1 MDTLSRLK
9 DFDFELWTD
18 GSFISE
24 LGAGAVEVYMKG
36 REEPIY
42 QASAPSGYLSSSY
55 RAEMVA
61 IYLISEKCAGTLLVA
76 SDSQSSITALE
87 AAPPPLL
94 NKGRL
99 FNEVWL
105 KLINLTKFGW
115 KITFQSIFSHCSTS
129 RNEAGM
135 KLSIAT
141 QTTPYRF
148 VL

>member
-1 MDTLSRLK
+1 MLEDWSLARGTVSSTLSLDPKTFKIKANMDTLSRLK

-24 LGAGAVEVYMKG
+24 LGAGAVQVYMKG

-87 AAPPPLL
+87 AAPPPPA
-94 NKGRL
+94 K
-99 FNEVWL
+99 
-105 KLINLTKFGW
+105 
-115 KITFQSIFSHCSTS
+115 
-129 RNEAGM
+129 
-135 KLSIAT
+135 
-141 QTTPYRF
+141 
-148 VL
+148 